1 MPAPDNLA
9 IPLHYCRE
17 KTGGTGSALYYSL
30 LFQAPATRMALTA
43 LYALQHELD
52 DIADECTDTGV
63 ARTKL
68 GWWHDELDRAFAD
81 QARHPVT
88 LLLTPALREHQLPRA
103 WFDELL
109 QTALVRLP
117 PLRYTRLDDV
127 QAHTQYSGGAIAAL
141 AALILHGDPVTAR
154 TLGAA
159 LERAEWLCDL
169 GHYARAD
176 RLPVA
181 LEELARFN
189 VATADILR
197 GKDNEAFH
205 SFMASETTRAEA
217 AVRDALQAL
226 DPAGRRALLPL
237 RIQAYIVLAR
247 LTTARR
253 RGYAVLRQRP
263 TLTPLRLLWI
273 AWRTRHGA

>member
-1 MPAPDNLA
+1 MPAPDDLA
-9 IPLHYCRE
+9 VPLHYCRE
-17 KTGGTGSALYYSL
+17 KTGGAGSALHYSL
-30 LFQAPATRMALTA
+30 LFQAPATRVVLTA
-43 LYALQHELD
+43 LHALQRELD

-68 GWWHDELDRAFAD
+68 GWWHDELGRAFAD

-103 WFDELL
+103 WFDEFL
-109 QTALVRLP
+109 QTALARLP

-127 QAHTQYSGGAIAAL
+127 LEHTLHGGGAIAAL
-141 AALILHGDPVTAR
+141 AALVLNGNPVTAR

-159 LERAEWLCDL
+159 LERAELLCDL
-169 GHYARAD
+169 GRYARAD

-197 GKDNEAFH
+197 GKGSEAFR
-205 SFMASETTRAEA
+205 SFMASEATRAEA
-217 AVRDALQAL
+217 ALRDTLRAL

-237 RIQAYIVLAR
+237 RIQACIALAR
-247 LTTARR
+247 LAAARQG
-253 RGYAVLRQRP
+253 GYAVLRQRP
-263 TLTPLRLLWI
+263 TLTPLRMLWI